1 MSPIDSEATAYQT
14 AMGTWPSLPSVT
26 SSTANVENVVYA
38 PRKPVATKGRR
49 NRDLDHR
56 PRMRARNRPS
66 ANAPD
71 TFTRNVVSG
80 NAPAP
85 AGCSSSRA

>member
-1 MSPIDSEATAYQT
+1 LA
-14 AMGTWPSLPSVT
+14 SVT

-38 PRKPVATKGRR
+38 PRKPVATRGRR
-49 NRDLDHR
+49 SLDLDQR
-56 PRMRARNRPS
+56 PSRRATSSPS

-71 TFTRNVVSG
+71 TLTRNVVNG

-85 AGCSSSRA
+85 AGCSSSRT